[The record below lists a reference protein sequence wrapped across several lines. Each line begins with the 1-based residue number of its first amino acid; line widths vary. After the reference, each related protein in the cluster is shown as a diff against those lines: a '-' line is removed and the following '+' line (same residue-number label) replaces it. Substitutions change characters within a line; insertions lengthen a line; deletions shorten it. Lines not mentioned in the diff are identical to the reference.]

1 MGAYHAWPK
10 RFRLAMEMGEH
21 DLMGKQRNPLKSG
34 NSVSIRAANQFM
46 LAVVVPDEQGN
57 SKLTDNFLAL
67 AFG

>member
-1 MGAYHAWPK
+1 
-10 RFRLAMEMGEH
+10 MEMGEH

-34 NSVSIRAANQFM
+34 SSVCNRTANQFM
-46 LAVVVPDEQGN
+46 LAVDVPDEQGI